1 MAIETTL
8 VLIKPDGV
16 RRQLAGQIISRFEAK
31 GFVLAG
37 AKLLQIDEELASRHY
52 AEHVEKPFYPE
63 LRDFITS
70 GPTMALAIKGEGAV
84 AMVRKMMGATNPADS
99 APGTIRGDFAT
110 VLTENIV
117 HGSDSPESAERELGI
132 FFKSEEIVA

>member
-70 GPTMALAIKGEGAV
+70 GPTMALAIKGEGAWHNS
-84 AMVRKMMGATNPADS
+84 RRLCHRFNGKHRS
-99 APGTIRGDFAT
+99 RIRFA
-110 VLTENIV
+110 
-117 HGSDSPESAERELGI
+117 
-132 FFKSEEIVA
+132 